1 MNSKRQLSYYITCII
16 LADAAY
22 RIHAHSINVVARI
35 PPLSNPALLTT
46 ERNENEDEN
55 KNQNEN
61 SCNFQQFICDP
72 DKLLLFPND
81 LLHESF
87 EEELQDILGDL
98 SVADC
103 SSVQINNV
111 KDKSEF
117 NGVRVDENR
126 IEYGVA
132 IVRKMDLD
140 VISKEIKSYNDEDEL
155 IDKAAEVF
163 ARSTHDAWGVG
174 STTCNSGVL
183 LFLAIEDRAVYISIG
198 EGLEKVLPSWRLS
211 KIISH
216 MKPFLREV
224 RIAGAITNAFMDIR
238 DFVKKGPPSWSE
250 IFLNQ
255 WLPDI
260 VIFLFVLFL
269 IWYIF
274 VYQAKMQSEY
284 NYVRRTLT
292 ELERNR
298 AEALQG
304 NYECSS
310 CPICLQNFQRK
321 GVDGRWNIGSDG
333 LPLVLLRC
341 GHVFDETCYNEY
353 EKRSTH
359 SQIRCPIC
367 RDECETIR
375 GIAPI
380 DHVQEASSEEI
391 FAPDTGSDQSRDEN
405 DWTSRATQ
413 YENYW
418 MIRERRRSLSHGR
431 HAVNLQRR
439 ELEFRLNQL
448 RIRYPRYVT
457 ANQVQRWSNASYR
470 GSFPNDESFRNLNPS
485 KYESDSSTRSTR
497 PISFGGGK
505 SFSGR
510 GGRW

>member
-1 MNSKRQLSYYITCII
+1 MNSKRQLSYYILCII

-22 RIHAHSINVVARI
+22 RINAHSIHAVARV

-46 ERNENEDEN
+46 ERNENENE
-55 KNQNEN
+55 NQNEN
-61 SCNFQQFICDP
+61 SCNFKQFICDP
-72 DKLLLFPND
+72 DNMLLFPND
-81 LLHESF
+81 LIHETF
-87 EEELQDILGDL
+87 EEELHDILGDL
-98 SVADC
+98 SVPDC
-103 SSVQINNV
+103 SSAQVN
-111 KDKSEF
+111 KDTSEF
-117 NGVRVDENR
+117 NDVQVDENH

-132 IVRKMDLD
+132 IIRKMDLD

-183 LFLAIEDRAVYISIG
+183 FFLAIEDRAVYISIG
-198 EGLEKVLPSWRLS
+198 EGLEKILPSWRLS
-211 KIISH
+211 KIINN

-224 RIAGAITNAFMDIR
+224 RIADAISNAFMDIR
-238 DFVKKGPPSWSE
+238 NFVKKGPPSRSE

-255 WLPDI
+255 WLLDI
-260 VIFLFVLFL
+260 VICLFILFL
-269 IWYIF
+269 IWYVF
-274 VYQAKMQSEY
+274 VYQAKRQSEY

-304 NYECSS
+304 NYECAS

-353 EKRSTH
+353 EKRSTD

-367 RDECETIR
+367 RDEGETTR

-380 DHVQEASSEEI
+380 DRVQETSSEEI
-391 FAPDTGSDQSRDEN
+391 FTPDTGSNDQALNDN
-405 DWTSRATQ
+405 DWISRETQ
-413 YENYW
+413 YENDW
-418 MIRERRRSLSHGR
+418 MIRERRRSLSQGR

-448 RIRYPRYVT
+448 RVRYPRYVT
-457 ANQVQRWSNASYR
+457 SNQVQRWSNASYR
-470 GSFPNDESFRNLNPS
+470 GSFSNDESFRNLNPS
-485 KYESDSSTRSTR
+485 KSESVSSTRSTR
-497 PISFGGGK
+497 SISFGGGK